1 MYYLQSRYYDPAIGR
16 FINSDGQL
24 NGGLLGYN
32 QFAYCANNP
41 VMNVDP
47 NGHAWWHWALAAT
60 VVVACAVA
68 TVATCGGFAAAA
80 TAVGL
85 VASGVAAA
93 TPAATMAAGAF
104 IASSTAFGMAAMDAA
119 LNSSSVDEF
128 MDQGNWGTVVGV
140 VGAAAWGELAGLQM
154 YRVQNPNPNPS
165 SKSVTSSPCDGTCFV
180 AGTLVETENGS
191 LPIEQITV
199 GMMVYATNPETG
211 ETALKPVVQ
220 TFRNTTAEWVHI
232 TINDETLTCTPEHP
246 FYSPVKGWTSAV
258 DLRAGDILVMLNGE
272 YVVVEQVQ
280 HELLESPET
289 TYNFEVEDY
298 HTYYV
303 GDEPVLVHNK
313 CEADNPLN
321 GIKYTDKVKSQMC
334 IDDNHGFP
342 DIVDNYGQYGKVT
355 QITGRDGL
363 SYTQVQIPGSYHGHD
378 GVFEY
383 IYDVNKKCNH
393 RFFRIQ

>member
-1 MYYLQSRYYDPAIGR
+1 MHVIRGLAIPFR
-16 FINSDGQL
+16 I
-24 NGGLLGYN
+24 
-32 QFAYCANNP
+32 YCI
-41 VMNVDP
+41 
-47 NGHAWWHWALAAT
+47 AAIYPIHRLVNTATT
-60 VVVACAVA
+60 V
-68 TVATCGGFAAAA
+68 
-80 TAVGL
+80 
-85 VASGVAAA
+85 
-93 TPAATMAAGAF
+93 AAGAF
-104 IASSTAFGMAAMDAA
+104 IASSMTLGGAVVDAA
-119 LNSSSVDEF
+119 INSSSVEEF
-128 MDQGNWGTVVGV
+128 MDNGNWGTVAATAFG
-140 VGAAAWGELAGLQM
+140 GAIGAGFGYLLDRQQ
-154 YRVQNPNPNPS
+154 YPNPNKS
-165 SKSVTSSPCDGTCFV
+165 SGSVTSSPCDGTATCFV
-180 AGTLVETENGS
+180 AGTLIATENGS
-191 LPIEQITV
+191 LPIEQITA
-199 GMMVYATNPETG
+199 GMMVYATDPDTG
-211 ETALKPVVQ
+211 ETALKPVVR
-220 TFRNTTAEWVHI
+220 TFRNTTTEWVHI
-232 TINDETLTCTPEHP
+232 TVNDETLTCTPEHP

-303 GDEPVLVHNK
+303 GDEPVWVHNK

-342 DIVDNYGQYGKVT
+342 DIVDNYGLYGKVT